1 MSEPRPN
8 EHKSISMDIRSMH
21 GYTHRLNCSLS
32 LFVLHGLSPSS
43 NIGDDPEEVGYMRG
57 EWRRIGAVMNSPAMR
72 AGGERAAKW
81 YENIEALRKDKE
93 VYKAVRA
100 TIGAA
105 HVEDGITIWDIMR
118 ETEEQKRRGRIGYM
132 GRGGATG

>member
-1 MSEPRPN
+1 MLSFVCCV
-8 EHKSISMDIRSMH
+8 IRSFKRKKLKL
-21 GYTHRLNCSLS
+21 GWRPSVKVVIRGGRTARTDDSIRVSSIGNDSNSRYTIVPRNVVKPIYLVRPQ
-32 LFVLHGLSPSS
+32 F
-43 NIGDDPEEVGYMRG
+43 
-57 EWRRIGAVMNSPAMR
+57 
-72 AGGERAAKW
+72 
-81 YENIEALRKDKE
+81 KE